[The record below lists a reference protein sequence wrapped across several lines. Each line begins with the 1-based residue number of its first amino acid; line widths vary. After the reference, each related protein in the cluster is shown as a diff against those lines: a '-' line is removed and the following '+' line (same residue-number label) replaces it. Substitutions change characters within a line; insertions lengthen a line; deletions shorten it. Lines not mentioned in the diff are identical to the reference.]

1 MRARILVSIL
11 VLLGL
16 MLAALVYYGHRFVE
30 DSVFEQYLD
39 LQVSTSTMTSSVF
52 AKFLDYSIRDLQV
65 LARDPDIMSLNDA
78 GKAKLQGLPSSIG
91 GLVGNV
97 SRVGPDMR
105 IEYTYPV
112 SPAVVGKYVGDQP
125 HNKLLLKTK
134 KPVIG
139 KPFMSVQG
147 YMALPLCQPIFVNGR
162 FEGSLTLLLRVDW
175 LDQVFWKPLQRVDDG
190 GMAALIDSQS
200 IVFWSQGFPP
210 VGTSLAQSSETS
222 KEYTALSESLH
233 SPEKAYPIS
242 LRTTLPGKPGKWVV
256 AVTKIPL
263 AGQGWYLISGISDE
277 ALTASIK
284 TYRTIVLAS
293 GAIVVLLGLL
303 VGMYLLETRK
313 QFLAAEERARLADHF
328 EEDLAHR
335 TEELANAKLEL
346 EKHARNLELVV
357 QQHTVRLRES
367 EELYRQLVDNVTTII
382 FLLDKGK
389 LNYAN
394 PAFLRSLKMPVET
407 VSLYIGREFVSL
419 VKPESRATLLSALS
433 ALTQGE
439 NAVEVAGLELLTADK
454 DTRIWEGS
462 VKRLETWKRD
472 MFLCFFRDVTGQKHI
487 EHQVLQSQKLESV
500 GRLAG
505 GIAHDFNNILAGIFG
520 NLALLREQV
529 GAANSDE
536 DMRAL
541 FETIETAARRAAD
554 LTRKLLVFSRKESE
568 DRKIVDLKHSIDEV
582 AALIKTTL
590 PRYVTF
596 TQAVD
601 KEPLRI
607 IGNPTEIQQV
617 LLNLCTNAIDSM
629 PNGGKLQVIAARVK
643 KEDEPASLPTPHAE
657 TGYARIRVV
666 DTGTGISPQV
676 IDNIFEP
683 FFTTK
688 ETGKGTG
695 LGLSIA
701 YHIITTL
708 GGTIEV
714 DSDWGRGSVFTL
726 YLPLA
731 GDNVASAE
739 PVKDYKYPDFARA
752 KPILVVDDEEMITK
766 PVQQFFGRHGL
777 KALVAHDGVE
787 AIDVFK
793 EHQHEIGLV
802 LIDLRM
808 PRLTGA
814 EAFSVIHQL
823 NPSTT
828 GILMT
833 GFGEEMSNLDYLRI
847 GFTEVLQKPFSFEDL
862 SRVLERYLLA
872 KG

>member
-1 MRARILVSIL
+1 MRARIIVSIL
-11 VLLGL
+11 ALLGL

-30 DSVFEQYLD
+30 DSVFEQYLE
-39 LQVSTSTMTSSVF
+39 LQVSTSTMTASVF

-65 LARDPDIMSLNDA
+65 LAKDPDIMNLNED

-91 GLVGNV
+91 GLIGNV
-97 SRVGPDMR
+97 TRLSSDMR
-105 IEYTYPV
+105 IVYTFPENPSV
-112 SPAVVGKYVGDQP
+112 IGKYVGDQP
-125 HNKLLLKTK
+125 HNKLLAKTK

-139 KPFMSVQG
+139 KPFKAIQG
-147 YMALPLCQPIFVNGR
+147 YMALPLCQPVYVDGR
-162 FEGSLTLLLRVDW
+162 FDGAITALLRVDW
-175 LDQVFWKPLQRVDDG
+175 INQVFWKPLQQVGDE
-190 GMAALIDSQS
+190 GMAAIVDDQGS
-200 IVFWSQGFPP
+200 VFWSQGFPA
-210 VGTSLAQSSETS
+210 VGTSFAQDSQLA
-222 KEYTALSESLH
+222 KEYAVLSESLQ
-233 SPEKAYPIS
+233 SPDEAYPIS
-242 LRTTLPGKPGKWVV
+242 LRTKLPGKSGKWIV
-256 AVTKIPL
+256 AIVKIPL
-263 AGQGWYLISGISDE
+263 TGQEWFLVSGISDE
-277 ALTASIK
+277 VLTVSIT

-303 VGMYLLETRK
+303 AALYILETRR
-313 QFLAAEERARLADHF
+313 QFLAAEERAKLADHF
-328 EEDLAHR
+328 EVDLASR
-335 TEELANAKLEL
+335 TDELAKAKIEL

-407 VSLYIGREFVSL
+407 VALYIGREFVSL
-419 VKPESRATLLSALS
+419 VKPESKATLLSALS

-439 NAVEVAGLELLTADK
+439 NAVEVTGLELLTVDK
-454 DTRIWEGS
+454 ETRIWEGS

-529 GAANSDE
+529 GAANADE

-568 DRKIVDLKHSIDEV
+568 DRKVVDLKHSIDEV
-582 AALIKTTL
+582 TALTKTTL
-590 PRYVTF
+590 PRHVTF

-643 KEDEPASLPTPHAE
+643 KEDEPASLPIPRSDI
-657 TGYARIRVV
+657 GYARIRVV

-676 IDNIFEP
+676 IDKIFEP

-731 GDNVASAE
+731 GENVASAE
-739 PVKDYKYPDFARA
+739 PVKDYKYPDFSKA

-766 PVQQFFGRHGL
+766 PVQQFFGRYGL

-862 SRVLERYLLA
+862 SRVLERYLLQ
-872 KG
+872 KS

>member
-11 VLLGL
+11 ALLGL

-30 DSVFEQYLD
+30 DSVFEQYLE

-52 AKFLDYSIRDLQV
+52 AKFLDYSIRELQV
-65 LARDPDIMSLNDA
+65 LAKDPDIVTLNEE

-91 GLVGNV
+91 GLIGNV
-97 SRVGPDMR
+97 SRLSSDGR
-105 IEYTYPV
+105 IVYTYPENPSV
-112 SPAVVGKYVGDQP
+112 IGRYVGDQP
-125 HNKLLLKTK
+125 HNKLLLETK

-139 KPFMSVQG
+139 KPFMAVQG

-162 FEGSLTLLLRVDW
+162 YDGAITTLLRVDW
-175 LDQVFWKPLQRVDDG
+175 LNQVFWKPLQRVGDD
-190 GMAALIDSQS
+190 GMAALVDSDG
-200 IVFWSQGFPP
+200 IVFWSQGFPA
-210 VGTSLAQSSETS
+210 VGTSFAQGSQSA
-222 KEYTALSESLH
+222 KDYAALSENLH
-233 SPEKAYPIS
+233 SPEKAYPLS

-256 AVTKIPL
+256 AITKIPL
-263 AGQGWYLISGISDE
+263 TGQEWYLVSGISDE
-277 ALTASIK
+277 ALTASIT

-303 VGMYLLETRK
+303 AGLYILETRR
-313 QFLAAEERARLADHF
+313 QFLAAEERGRLADHF
-328 EEDLAHR
+328 EVDLANR
-335 TEELANAKLEL
+335 TDELAKAKLEL
-346 EKHARNLELVV
+346 ERHARSLELVV

-407 VSLYIGREFVSL
+407 LALYVGREFVSL
-419 VKPESRATLLSALS
+419 VKPESKATLLSALS

-439 NAVEVAGLELLTADK
+439 NAVEVTGLELLTADK
-454 DTRIWEGS
+454 ETRVWEGS

-529 GAANSDE
+529 GASNSDE
-536 DMRAL
+536 DTRGL

-568 DRKIVDLKHSIDEV
+568 DRKVVDLKHSIDEV
-582 AALIKTTL
+582 TSLIKTTL

-643 KEDEPASLPTPHAE
+643 KKTSLFHSRRRTPRLVMRESASWTREPAS
-657 TGYARIRVV
+657 ARR
-666 DTGTGISPQV
+666 S
-676 IDNIFEP
+676 
-683 FFTTK
+683 
-688 ETGKGTG
+688 
-695 LGLSIA
+695 
-701 YHIITTL
+701 
-708 GGTIEV
+708 
-714 DSDWGRGSVFTL
+714 
-726 YLPLA
+726 
-731 GDNVASAE
+731 
-739 PVKDYKYPDFARA
+739 
-752 KPILVVDDEEMITK
+752 
-766 PVQQFFGRHGL
+766 
-777 KALVAHDGVE
+777 
-787 AIDVFK
+787 
-793 EHQHEIGLV
+793 
-802 LIDLRM
+802 
-808 PRLTGA
+808 
-814 EAFSVIHQL
+814 
-823 NPSTT
+823 
-828 GILMT
+828 
-833 GFGEEMSNLDYLRI
+833 
-847 GFTEVLQKPFSFEDL
+847 
-862 SRVLERYLLA
+862 
-872 KG
+872 